1 MYTNVL
7 NSGQHSGKTFL
18 YMLTIN
24 YFKPVLTSHLIYLI
38 GCCED
43 KNDKRKK
50 EMCFLSEINEINIKA
65 QEMNDNNMWHLYV
78 YFVVKCHQ
86 VNYM

>member
-1 MYTNVL
+1 
-7 NSGQHSGKTFL
+7 
-18 YMLTIN
+18 MLTIN

-50 EMCFLSEINEINIKA
+50 GDVF
-65 QEMNDNNMWHLYV
+65 
-78 YFVVKCHQ
+78 FG
-86 VNYM
+86 